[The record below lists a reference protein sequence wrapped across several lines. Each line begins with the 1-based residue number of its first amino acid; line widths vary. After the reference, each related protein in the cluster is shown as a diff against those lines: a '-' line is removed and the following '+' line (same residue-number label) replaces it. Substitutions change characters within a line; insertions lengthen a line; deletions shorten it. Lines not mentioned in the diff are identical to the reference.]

1 MFTLTR
7 RSLIAAAAAV
17 PAVTLLS
24 RVSWAD
30 EQSPLIYIT
39 PIKSNGEESACQAEV
54 WYLGDGDNMYVV
66 TDATAWR
73 AKAVG
78 LGLTSARIWVGDV
91 GLWQKSDGK
100 YKDLP
105 QVNAGASLE
114 TDAAEHAR
122 LLELFGQKY
131 TAEWAKWG
139 PRFSNGLAD
148 GSRVMLKYSAAA

>member
-17 PAVTLLS
+17 PAVTLIS
-24 RVSWAD
+24 KVSWAD

-39 PIKSNGEESACQAEV
+39 PIKTNGEESACQAEV

-66 TDATAWR
+66 TDATTWR

-78 LGLTSARIWVGDV
+78 QGLASARIWVGDV
-91 GLWQKSDGK
+91 GVWKSANGK

-105 QVNAGASLE
+105 QVDASASFE
-114 TDAAEHAR
+114 TDAAEHVR
-122 LLELFGQKY
+122 VLELFGLKY
-131 TAEWAKWG
+131 SAEWGKWG